1 MQITLRSL
9 QITAKQIKHKENVI
23 GNLAREKE
31 AKKKLFSFFHSI
43 GLAKTEKEKHIEIKR
58 KLAGK
63 SWLFAKCHKMLLRAN
78 GALAGNNIE
87 NAKKLYLKTRELYIK
102 LEYHEK
108 KEIYDE
114 LMEIYNK
121 LKK

>member
-1 MQITLRSL
+1 MKIKRLWKGTIMRYRILLKRRKKLRRNYG
-9 QITAKQIKHKENVI
+9 K
-23 GNLAREKE
+23 

-63 SWLFAKCHKMLLRAN
+63 SWLFAKCHKMLLRTN

-87 NAKKLYLKTRELYIK
+87 NAKKLYLKTREL
-102 LEYHEK
+102 
-108 KEIYDE
+108 
-114 LMEIYNK
+114 
-121 LKK
+121 